1 MPLLRNWR
9 KKPVTKNSEKR
20 VPALRFK
27 GFTNDWELHKLDEIV
42 KFYGGLTYHPENI
55 QEDGTLVLRSSNIH
69 NNQIVLKD
77 TVHVSPEIV
86 NTSNVNVNDIIVV
99 VRNGSR
105 KLIGKH
111 ARVLKAMPNTVI
123 GAFMTGIRSQ
133 NSKFVNALFDG
144 DIFQRE
150 IYKNLGATINQI
162 TIKSFKEMEFY
173 IPQNHEKQIIGNLI
187 SQIDNLLALQQR
199 KLRQLNFIRQGLTQ
213 NLFPDRDKIKPKVQ
227 FKGYKENWKIT
238 KAKNIFTEVDVR
250 ELPDRVILSTT
261 QTGKVVTRSS
271 LGRNLLFSK
280 DKLKNYKLVL
290 PGQFI
295 IHLRSFKGG
304 FATSELSGIVSPTYT
319 IFDFKDRK
327 QNDSN
332 FWSILFTHYNF
343 IQSLKSITEGIR
355 YNGVTIKF
363 NQFAN
368 LKITYPDLEIQSRL
382 SQLIQCLDADIKKQK
397 LKIQKFKKVKQFLL
411 QNMFI

>member
-1 MPLLRNWR
+1 
-9 KKPVTKNSEKR
+9 VTKNSEKR

-27 GFTNDWELHKLDEIV
+27 GFTNDWEQRKLGEVTQRVQGNDNNMNRPVLTISAKTGWMTQSNRFSSIIAGSEKKKYTLLKKGELSYNHGNSKIAPFGTVFMLNNYSEALVPKVYHSFKANYYMNPYFLELYFHTKKLDPQLR
-42 KFYGGLTYHPENI
+42 KFISSSARMDGLLNITYKWFEKI
-55 QEDGTLVLRSSNIH
+55 FIF
-69 NNQIVLKD
+69 
-77 TVHVSPEIV
+77 SPQLSEQ
-86 NTSNVNVNDIIVV
+86 N
-99 VRNGSR
+99 
-105 KLIGKH
+105 KLEK
-111 ARVLKAMPNTVI
+111 
-123 GAFMTGIRSQ
+123 
-133 NSKFVNALFDG
+133 
-144 DIFQRE
+144 IF
-150 IYKNLGATINQI
+150 LLIN
-162 TIKSFKEMEFY
+162 KY
-173 IPQNHEKQIIGNLI
+173 I
-187 SQIDNLLALQQR
+187 SLQQR

-213 NLFPDRDKIKPKVQ
+213 NLFPDKDKIKPKVQ

-238 KAKNIFTEVDVR
+238 KAKNIFTEVDIR

-363 NQFAN
+363 NQFAD

-411 QNMFI
+411 QNMFT

>member
-1 MPLLRNWR
+1 
-9 KKPVTKNSEKR
+9 VTKNSEKR

-27 GFTNDWELHKLDEIV
+27 GFTNDWE
-42 KFYGGLTYHPENI
+42 
-55 QEDGTLVLRSSNIH
+55 Q
-69 NNQIVLKD
+69 
-77 TVHVSPEIV
+77 
-86 NTSNVNVNDIIVV
+86 
-99 VRNGSR
+99 R
-105 KLIGKH
+105 KLEEITQRIIRKNTNLTSTLPLTISAQYGLVDQRIYFEKQI
-111 ARVLKAMPNTVI
+111 ASKKLETYLLLKQGEFAYNKSYSKDYPFGTIKRLNNYPMGVLSTLYI
-123 GAFMTGIRSQ
+123 AFKPTLTDTNFLEQYFDS
-133 NSKFVNALFDG
+133 SKWYK
-144 DIFQRE
+144 E
-150 IYKNLGATINQI
+150 IYKRATEGARNHGLLNISPQDFFEIIINQPKNKREQKKI
-162 TIKSFKEMEFY
+162 SKILK
-173 IPQNHEKQIIGNLI
+173 LI
-187 SQIDNLLALQQR
+187 SLLISLQQR

-213 NLFPDRDKIKPKVQ
+213 NLFPDKDKIKPKVQ

-238 KAKNIFTEVDVR
+238 KAKNIFTEVDIR

-363 NQFAN
+363 NQFAD

-411 QNMFI
+411 QNMFT

>member
-1 MPLLRNWR
+1 MISL
-9 KKPVTKNSEKR
+9 
-20 VPALRFK
+20 
-27 GFTNDWELHKLDEIV
+27 
-42 KFYGGLTYHPENI
+42 
-55 QEDGTLVLRSSNIH
+55 
-69 NNQIVLKD
+69 
-77 TVHVSPEIV
+77 
-86 NTSNVNVNDIIVV
+86 
-99 VRNGSR
+99 
-105 KLIGKH
+105 
-111 ARVLKAMPNTVI
+111 
-123 GAFMTGIRSQ
+123 
-133 NSKFVNALFDG
+133 
-144 DIFQRE
+144 
-150 IYKNLGATINQI
+150 
-162 TIKSFKEMEFY
+162 
-173 IPQNHEKQIIGNLI
+173 LI
-187 SQIDNLLALQQR
+187 SLQQR